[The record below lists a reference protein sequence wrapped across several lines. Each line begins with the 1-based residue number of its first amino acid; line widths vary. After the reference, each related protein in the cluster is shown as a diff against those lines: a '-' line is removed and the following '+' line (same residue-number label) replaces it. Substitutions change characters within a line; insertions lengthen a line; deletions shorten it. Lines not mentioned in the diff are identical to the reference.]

1 MPWISF
7 EETICDCFEYSCQV
21 CMSVTKNNSEGP
33 TTFDYHLLLFF
44 CKMLKRWSGFID
56 VQLQSRWILFYFS
69 VCFLNN
75 TGVFNLRFCLD
86 LLSLFLFVLVKSS
99 FLVLIN
105 TMFITSSGLLLLQ
118 KSFYTWYRNISSS
131 ISGLLMQYRIFLNVH
146 T

>member
-33 TTFDYHLLLFF
+33 TAFEYHLLLFF

-56 VQLQSRWILFYFS
+56 VQLQSRRILFYFS
-69 VCFLNN
+69 VCFLNK
-75 TGVFNLRFCLD
+75 TIVFNLRFCLD
-86 LLSLFLFVLVKSS
+86 LLSLFL

-118 KSFYTWYRNISSS
+118 KSFYTWNRNISSS